1 MQGLQDTT
9 TSLMKPEQFSQKLLH
24 PRYWLSWLAM
34 GLWCLIVNILPL
46 PILIWLGRQLGTLL
60 YKLGGSR
67 RRIAEK
73 NISLCYPELSE
84 QERAKLVLRV
94 MQETAIAVFESG
106 AAWFWPDW
114 RFKGKYKISG
124 IEHIENAINNEK
136 GVLFLG
142 IHFTTIEIGA
152 AIVNLNFPISGFY
165 RPHKNAIYEY
175 LQAVGRTRRNRN
187 STVIPNNDVRGIIKS
202 LRSGK
207 IINYAPDQDYGRDRS
222 VFAPFFG
229 VQAATVKAPS
239 QLAQAG
245 KAEVIPWT
253 TKRNPESNKYII
265 EIHPPV
271 TDRLNKSE
279 QEDAEFINKF
289 IEQQVRSNTSQ
300 YLWVHRRFKT
310 RPENE
315 PRFY

>member
-1 MQGLQDTT
+1 
-9 TSLMKPEQFSQKLLH
+9 MKPEQFSQKLLH
-24 PRYWLSWLAM
+24 PKYWPSWFGM
-34 GLWCLIVNILPL
+34 GLWCLVVNILPL
-46 PILIWLGRQLGTLL
+46 PVLIWFGRRLGTLI
-60 YKLGGSR
+60 YKLNGSR

-73 NISLCYPELSE
+73 NIALCHPDLSAL
-84 QERAKLVLRV
+84 ERENLILKI
-94 MQETAIAVFESG
+94 MQETAIAIFESG

-114 RFKGKYKISG
+114 RFKGKYQITG
-124 IEHIENAINNEK
+124 IEHIENAIKNK
-136 GVLFLG
+136 RGVLFLG

-165 RPHKNAIYEY
+165 RPHKNPIYEY
-175 LQAVGRTRRNRN
+175 LQAAGRTRRNKN

-239 QLAQAG
+239 QLAHTG
-245 KAEVIPWT
+245 KAEVIPWITRRDST
-253 TKRNPESNKYII
+253 TNKYII
-265 EIHPPV
+265 EILSPISKQ
-271 TDRLNKSE
+271 LGKGE
-279 QEDAEFINKF
+279 IEDAITINSF
-289 IEQQVRSNTSQ
+289 VEAEVRKNTDQ

-310 RPENE
+310 RPLGEKSL
-315 PRFY
+315 Y